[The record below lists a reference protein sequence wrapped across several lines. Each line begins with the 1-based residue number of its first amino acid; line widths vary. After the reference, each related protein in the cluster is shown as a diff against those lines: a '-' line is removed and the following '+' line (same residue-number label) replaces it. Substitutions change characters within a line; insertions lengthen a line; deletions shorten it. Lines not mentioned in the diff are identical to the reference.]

1 MSGAV
6 EVKSDDVTQPVNSL
20 AAVALARQ
28 ETREVF
34 SEPASS
40 TTDWHCIAS
49 PADILGRTLGDHRV
63 VDTRAHRE
71 IYSIL
76 FGQLKNLTNRKYVD
90 TQGVC
95 CSLMVGA
102 KGIGKTACL
111 KSFTTLTKYICPNV
125 FFVYLSYNA
134 VHVHGSRLMSS
145 PLSRVIREEL
155 TAQGLDI
162 REDTRYELDQLYT
175 LDGKEHPSATTTI
188 HELAYFGNQ
197 PSGVVSVLA
206 CSSSSFMETL
216 ITASASAQLRSDFP
230 LLSTGAIDLND
241 TKYRTKRVYSPLPT
255 DLETVHA
262 IVGGEEASKNANA
275 PLYRLIA
282 YVTGCSPSNVARL
295 INEAEDEDQ
304 SLVLGCASPE
314 TCVTGADNTLA
325 NETASNLRVAVL
337 QALVQKNRRLLRK
350 VFGRSTLTSSDIIR
364 NIATEAW
371 EMTLQPLAY
380 SDVERLWHQME
391 QQQQVAGDLDYYLLH
406 LRDTCW
412 LTLSGIRD
420 SKPEYLY
427 PFSLSR
433 LADCVMSSHDA
444 EAIAIQI
451 RELVRKAPESNVLKA
466 LSNPQFVGRR
476 TAPVVVT
483 TIAVPENSQ
492 VDMLMRQWS
501 PVVRS
506 EAPATSDPQSQRRLR
521 LCCAWLVWLVGLLR
535 QRRASVVA

>member
-20 AAVALARQ
+20 AAVALVRQ

-40 TTDWHCIAS
+40 TTDWHDIAS
-49 PADILGRTLGDHRV
+49 PADILGKTLGDHRV

-76 FGQLKNLTNRKYVD
+76 FGQLKNLTNRKYVG

-111 KSFTTLTKYICPNV
+111 KSFTTLAKYICANAFV
-125 FFVYLSYNA
+125 VYLSYDA
-134 VHVHGSRLMSS
+134 IHVQGSRLMSS

-175 LDGKEHPSATTTI
+175 LDGKAHPSATTTI

-197 PSGVVSVLA
+197 PSGVVSVLV

-216 ITASASAQLRSDFP
+216 ITASAGAQLRSDFP

-262 IVGGEEASKNANA
+262 IVGVEEASKNDNV

-282 YVTGCSPSNVARL
+282 YVTGCSPRNVARL
-295 INEAEDEDQ
+295 INEAEDEP
-304 SLVLGCASPE
+304 SLVGCSASPE
-314 TCVTGADNTLA
+314 ACVTGADPLA

-337 QALVQKNRRLLRK
+337 QALAKKNHRLLRK
-350 VFGRSTLTSSDIIR
+350 LFGRSTLTSSDILR

-371 EMTLQPLAY
+371 ETALQPLAF
-380 SDVERLWHQME
+380 SDVERLWLQLE
-391 QQQQVAGDLDYYLLH
+391 QEQQVAGDLCYYLLH
-406 LRDTCW
+406 LRDCCW

-420 SKPEYLY
+420 SKPELLY

-433 LADCVMSSHDA
+433 LAACVMSSHDA

-451 RELVRKAPESNVLKA
+451 RQLVREAPEKNVLKA
-466 LSNPQFVGRR
+466 LSNPQF
-476 TAPVVVT
+476 
-483 TIAVPENSQ
+483 
-492 VDMLMRQWS
+492 
-501 PVVRS
+501 
-506 EAPATSDPQSQRRLR
+506 
-521 LCCAWLVWLVGLLR
+521 
-535 QRRASVVA
+535 